1 MREYIDLR
9 PLNRF
14 VQVLSD
20 SELDMLHE
28 SALALLEDPGMK
40 IENETALKALEA
52 KGAIVD
58 YEAEIVRFPRNLIEE
73 TIDIARKEEIRRF
86 SQGNTTVDALDALTM
101 SWHTPFHERTPD
113 VQVSMGGGCPYYYDH
128 EKRESRIATADDFL
142 RMVHLA
148 EGIPEIVTVGNA
160 VHYVKESDGADVPPK
175 MVAIRGA
182 AMVAKHSSKPG
193 CTAIIDHRQLEYLME
208 IGIIVK
214 GSAEEYIQRPV
225 FVNIHDT
232 ESPLRVTR
240 PEAAIIVEMA
250 RRCLSIFIL
259 PMPMAGISG
268 PVYPIANAIIG
279 TAEILAVWTM
289 AKAIRE
295 DTPVEAAIVTGALN
309 PKTGAACFSGPE
321 AMLQDL
327 AVAQLFRQR
336 YRMRCSTG
344 PGIIDAPVPGAL
356 SIYERMLKSW
366 CASLSGEPLFNAG
379 ILGAGVVFSPEQM
392 MIDID
397 IAHMQYAFCRGI
409 GGENFK
415 ESIDLVR
422 QRGIGGLFIDT
433 EHTAKHFREYL
444 WIPGIFERL
453 KSIDVSNALAHD
465 PVQAA
470 HERWRNI
477 LEKTEMYTID
487 DDRCRAINEV
497 VKKASKALSD
507 MEGAM
512 E

>member
-1 MREYIDLR
+1 LR
-9 PLNRF
+9 PLNQFLR
-14 VQVLSD
+14 VLSD

-28 SALALLEDPGMK
+28 NALALLEDPGMK

-52 KGAIVD
+52 RGAAVD
-58 YEAEIVRFPRNLIEE
+58 YGAETVRFPKNLIEE
-73 TIDIARKEEIRRF
+73 TIKIAQKEEIRRF
-86 SQGNTTVDALDALTM
+86 SQGHTTSDATDALTM

-142 RMVHLA
+142 RMVLLA

-160 VHYVKESDGADVPPK
+160 VHYVKESDGTDVPPK
-175 MVAIRGA
+175 MVAIKGA
-182 AMVAKHSSKPG
+182 AVVAKHSSKPG
-193 CTAIIDHRQLEYLME
+193 CTAIIDRRQLEYLME

-214 GSAEEYIQRPV
+214 GSVEEYMRRPV

-232 ESPLRVTR
+232 ESPLRITR
-240 PEAAIIVEMA
+240 PEAAIIMEMA
-250 RRCLSIFIL
+250 RQRLSIFIL

-279 TAEILAVWTM
+279 AAEILAVWTM

-295 DTPVEAAIVTGALN
+295 DTPVEAAIITGALN
-309 PKTGAACFSGPE
+309 PKTAAACFSGPE

-327 AVAQLFRQR
+327 AVAQLFRER

-397 IAHMQYAFCRGI
+397 IAHAQHAFCRGI
-409 GGENFK
+409 GGANFR
-415 ESIDLVR
+415 ESVDLIR
-422 QRGIGGLFIDT
+422 QKGIGGLFIDT
-433 EHTAKHFREYL
+433 EHTAKNFREYL
-444 WIPGIFERL
+444 WIPRIFKRL

-465 PVQAA
+465 PVKTA

-477 LEKTEMYTID
+477 LESTELYTID
-487 DDRCRAINEV
+487 DERFRAIDEV
-497 VKKASKALSD
+497 VKKASKALSGI
-507 MEGAM
+507 EGAM
-512 E
+512 D

>member
-1 MREYIDLR
+1 MK
-9 PLNRF
+9 PLNQF

-20 SELDMLHE
+20 SELDMLHD
-28 SALALLEDPGMK
+28 SILSLLENPGMK
-40 IENETALKALEA
+40 IENETALQALEA
-52 KGAIVD
+52 RGALVD
-58 YEAEIVRFPRNLIEE
+58 YESETVRFPKNLVEE
-73 TIDIARKEEIRRF
+73 TIEIARKEEIRRF
-86 SQGNTTVDALDALTM
+86 SQGHTTVDAPDALTM
-101 SWHTPFHERTPD
+101 SWHTPFHERTPE
-113 VQVSMGGGCPYYYDH
+113 VQVSMGGGCPCYYDH
-128 EKRESRIATADDFL
+128 EKGETRIATADDFL

-160 VHYVKESDGADVPPK
+160 VHCVKEADGTEVPPK

-182 AMVAKHSSKPG
+182 EMVAKHSSKPG
-193 CTAIIDHRQLEYLME
+193 CTAIIDRRQLEYLMD

-214 GSAEEYIQRPV
+214 GSAAEYIRRPV

-232 ESPLRVTR
+232 ESPLRLIR

-250 RRCLSIFIL
+250 RRRLSIFIL

-268 PVYPIANAIIG
+268 PVYPIANSIIG
-279 TAEILAVWTM
+279 AAEILAVWTM

-295 DTPVEAAIVTGALN
+295 DAPVEAAVVTGALN
-309 PKTGAACFSGPE
+309 PITGAACFSGPE

-336 YRMRCSTG
+336 YQTRCSTG

-397 IAHMQYAFCRGI
+397 IAHSQYAFCRGI
-409 GGENFK
+409 GGDNFR
-415 ESIDLVR
+415 ESVDLIR
-422 QRGIGGLFIDT
+422 EKGIGGLFIDT
-433 EHTAKHFREYL
+433 EHTVKHFRKYL
-444 WIPGIFERL
+444 WVPQIFERL
-453 KSIDVSNALAHD
+453 KSTDVSNALKHD
-465 PVQAA
+465 PIENAYGK
-470 HERWRNI
+470 WRNI
-477 LEKTEMYTID
+477 LENTEMYTLD
-487 DDRCRAINEV
+487 DDRYREVDEV
-497 VKKASKALSD
+497 VKKASRALSGI
-507 MEGAM
+507 EGAA